1 MKYKRHRARVSKYIS
16 HTESKHRQ
24 RPYRGTSLKKRSS
37 WAAALVMVCFAL
49 TRISPAAE
57 DFIKKVFTQSQGVIL
72 ENSEFLNT
80 AGDYIAGFCLEYL
93 KGGADDSD
101 PAQAVAASVRSDADK
116 ASSGQDNP
124 KSESADAGAPAA
136 DDKERFVPL
145 FPCDGEIS
153 SEFGE
158 RVHPISAEVSFH
170 NGIDIALDEGDEVRA
185 CFGGEVTKSEYNEFS
200 GNHIIIQHMD
210 GYTSSYAH
218 MSKLLVPEGKVVNKG
233 DIIGLAGSTGN
244 ATGPHLHFEIRQ
256 NGTALDPER
265 MIKQSENN

>member
-1 MKYKRHRARVSKYIS
+1 MKYKRRRARVSKYIS

-24 RPYRGTSLKKRSS
+24 KSYRGASLKRRSS
-37 WAAALVMVCFAL
+37 WAAALVLVCFCL
-49 TRISPAAE
+49 TRVSPAAGKVV
-57 DFIKKVFTQSQGVIL
+57 KKVFTRSQGVIL
-72 ENSEFLNT
+72 ANSEFLNA
-80 AGDYIAGFCLEYL
+80 AGDYIAGFCLDYL

-101 PAQAVAASVRSDADK
+101 PAQAVAATVKSDAAK
-116 ASSGQDNP
+116 VSSGQDIP
-124 KSESADAGAPAA
+124 EDGTDDAISAVTDVEV
-136 DDKERFVPL
+136 KFEPL

-185 CFGGEVTKSEYNEFS
+185 CFDGEVTKSEYNGSS

-218 MSKLLVPEGKVVNKG
+218 MSKLLVLEGDAVKKG
-233 DIIGLAGSTGN
+233 DVIGHAGSTGS

-265 MIKQSENN
+265 MIKQSGSN